1 MERTQGTMTETQQQH
16 MYKRQRPILMG
27 PARDSHRPDIS
38 RTRGRLAV
46 HARMCMHTVPV
57 WADLFRA
64 RFRGGHHRAMRCTD
78 QSRPT

>member
-57 WADLFRA
+57 
-64 RFRGGHHRAMRCTD
+64 
-78 QSRPT
+78 